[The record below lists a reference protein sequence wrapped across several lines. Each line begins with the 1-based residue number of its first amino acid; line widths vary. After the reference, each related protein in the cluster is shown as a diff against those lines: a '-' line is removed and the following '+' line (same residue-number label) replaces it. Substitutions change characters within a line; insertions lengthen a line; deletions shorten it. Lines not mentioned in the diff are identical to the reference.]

1 VPTTNVPTTNVPTTN
16 AAIAALCTDLIFTS
30 KITEVARTLGVTC
43 HGARDVESLLAR
55 TRRHAAEAPIALV
68 IVDMV
73 LRDADAAVA
82 IRALR
87 ADPSTRAARIV
98 AFLPHERDDLRD
110 AATAAGATSV
120 LTRGQLAK
128 QLPRLIGGE

>member
-1 VPTTNVPTTNVPTTN
+1 VAAVAN
-16 AAIAALCTDLIFTS
+16 AAIGALCTDLVFTS
-30 KITEVARTLGVTC
+30 KITEVARALGVEC
-43 HGARDVESLLAR
+43 LAAKDVASLLAR
-55 TRRHAAEAPIALV
+55 ARTRANDPLALV

-73 LRDADAAVA
+73 LRDADAALA

-87 ADPSTRAARIV
+87 ADPSTAAARIV

-110 AATAAGATSV
+110 AATAAGASSV

-128 QLPRLIGGE
+128 QLPALVGASAS

>member
-1 VPTTNVPTTNVPTTN
+1 VTNATTNV
-16 AAIAALCTDLIFTS
+16 AIGALCTDLIFTS

-43 HGARDVESLLAR
+43 LGARDVDSLLAR
-55 TRRHAAEAPIALV
+55 ARTQATAAPIGLV

-87 ADPSTRAARIV
+87 ADPSTHAARIV

-128 QLPRLIGGE
+128 QLPALIAGA

>member
-1 VPTTNVPTTNVPTTN
+1 MTT
-16 AAIAALCTDLIFTS
+16 ISALCTDMIFTS
-30 KITEVARTLGVTC
+30 KITEVARALGVEC
-43 HGARDVESLLAR
+43 HVAKDVASLLAR
-55 TRRHAAEAPIALV
+55 TRTQAPAAPIALV

-73 LRDADAAVA
+73 LRAADAADA

-87 ADPSTRAARIV
+87 ADPSTSAARIV

-128 QLPRLIGGE
+128 QLPALIGASAA